1 MRRLL
6 LVVTLAFVVSLVLAP
21 SAVAQYVVEE
31 EMKGEPPLEEATESP
46 QEEVMEEAME
56 PVPDPPYAQEKQMQK
71 AEKAKAKAEKA
82 KAKVEKAKAKEMPK
96 TGGPSVSVI
105 LPAGALL
112 LVGSGVL
119 AYTVVR
125 RR

>member
-21 SAVAQYVVEE
+21 SAVAQYVEE
-31 EMKGEPPLEEATESP
+31 EMKGEPKMEEKMEGPAEEA
-46 QEEVMEEAME
+46 MEEAME
-56 PVPDPPYAQEKQMQK
+56 PVPDPPYAQEKQ
-71 AEKAKAKAEKA
+71 KAKAKA
-82 KAKVEKAKAKEMPK
+82 EKAKAKEMPK
-96 TGGPSVSVI
+96 TGGPSVGVI
-105 LPAGALL
+105 LPAAALL

>member
-6 LVVTLAFVVSLVLAP
+6 LLVTLAFVVSLVLAP
-21 SAVAQYVVEE
+21 SAVAQYVEE
-31 EMKGEPPLEEATESP
+31 EKKGEPPLEEKMESP
-46 QEEVMEEAME
+46 QEEAIEEAME
-56 PVPDPPYAQEKQMQK
+56 PVPDPPFAQEKQMEK
-71 AEKAKAKAEKA
+71 EKAKAP
-82 KAKVEKAKAKEMPK
+82 VLPK

-119 AYTVVR
+119 AYRVVR

>member
-6 LVVTLAFVVSLVLAP
+6 LPVTLAFVVSLVLAP

-56 PVPDPPYAQEKQMQK
+56 PVPDPPYVQEKQMQKAKGK
-71 AEKAKAKAEKA
+71 AEKAKAKA
-82 KAKVEKAKAKEMPK
+82 EKAKAKEMPK

-105 LPAGALL
+105 VPAGALL

>member
-6 LVVTLAFVVSLVLAP
+6 PLVTLAFVVSLFLTP
-21 SAVAQYVVEE
+21 FAVAQEE
-31 EMKGEPPLEEATESP
+31 EMEPPQEEATESP
-46 QEEVMEEAME
+46 QEEAMEEAME
-56 PVPDPPYAQEKQMQK
+56 PQPEPPFAEEKQM
-71 AEKAKAKAEKA
+71 EKAKAEKA

>member
-71 AEKAKAKAEKA
+71 AKGKAEKA
-82 KAKVEKAKAKEMPK
+82 KAKAEKAKAKEMPK

-105 LPAGALL
+105 VPAAALL

-125 RR
+125 RRS

>member
-6 LVVTLAFVVSLVLAP
+6 LLVTLAFVLSLFLAP
-21 SAVAQYVVEE
+21 YAVAQEE
-31 EMKGEPPLEEATESP
+31 EMDPPQEEATESP
-46 QEEVMEEAME
+46 QEEAMEEAME
-56 PVPDPPYAQEKQMQK
+56 PQPEPPFAEEKQM
-71 AEKAKAKAEKA
+71 EKAKAEKA
-82 KAKVEKAKAKEMPK
+82 KAEKAKAKEMPK

-105 LPAGALL
+105 ALAAALL

-119 AYTVVR
+119 GYTVVR

>member
-6 LVVTLAFVVSLVLAP
+6 PLVTLAFVVSLFLTP
-21 SAVAQYVVEE
+21 FAVAQEE
-31 EMKGEPPLEEATESP
+31 EMEPPQEEATESP
-46 QEEVMEEAME
+46 QEEAMEEAME
-56 PVPDPPYAQEKQMQK
+56 PQPEPPFAEEKQM
-71 AEKAKAKAEKA
+71 EKAKAKA
-82 KAKVEKAKAKEMPK
+82 EKAKAKEMPK

-105 LPAGALL
+105 LPAAALL

>member
-21 SAVAQYVVEE
+21 SAVAQYVEE
-31 EMKGEPPLEEATESP
+31 EMKGEPKMEEKMEGPAEEA
-46 QEEVMEEAME
+46 MEEAME
-56 PVPDPPYAQEKQMQK
+56 PVPDPPYAQEKQ
-71 AEKAKAKAEKA
+71 KAKAKA
-82 KAKVEKAKAKEMPK
+82 EKAKAKEMPK
-96 TGGPSVSVI
+96 TGGPSVGVI
-105 LPAGALL
+105 LPAAALL

-125 RR
+125 RRR

>member
-6 LVVTLAFVVSLVLAP
+6 LLVTLAFVVSLVLAP
-21 SAVAQYVVEE
+21 SAVAQEE
-31 EMKGEPPLEEATESP
+31 EMEPPLEEKMESP
-46 QEEVMEEAME
+46 QEEAIEEAME
-56 PVPDPPYAQEKQMQK
+56 PVPEPPFAEEKQM
-71 AEKAKAKAEKA
+71 EKEKAKAEKA
-82 KAKVEKAKAKEMPK
+82 KAPVLPK

-105 LPAGALL
+105 LPVGALL

-119 AYTVVR
+119 AYAVVVR

>member
-6 LVVTLAFVVSLVLAP
+6 LPVTLAFVVSLVLAP
-21 SAVAQYVVEE
+21 SAVAQYAEE

-71 AEKAKAKAEKA
+71 AKGKAEKA
-82 KAKVEKAKAKEMPK
+82 KAEKAKAKEMPK

-105 LPAGALL
+105 
-112 LVGSGVL
+112 
-119 AYTVVR
+119 
-125 RR
+125 

>member
-6 LVVTLAFVVSLVLAP
+6 LLVTVAFVVSLVLAP

-31 EMKGEPPLEEATESP
+31 EMKGEPPPEEATESP

-56 PVPDPPYAQEKQMQK
+56 PVPDPPYAQEKQMQ
-71 AEKAKAKAEKA
+71 
-82 KAKVEKAKAKEMPK
+82 KAKAKEMPK

-125 RR
+125 RRS

>member
-1 MRRLL
+1 LEAKGK
-6 LVVTLAFVVSLVLAP
+6 LVE
-21 SAVAQYVVEE
+21 AV
-31 EMKGEPPLEEATESP
+31 
-46 QEEVMEEAME
+46 
-56 PVPDPPYAQEKQMQK
+56 K
-71 AEKAKAKAEKA
+71 AEKA
-82 KAKVEKAKAKEMPK
+82 KAKAKEMPK

-105 LPAGALL
+105 LPGAAVL

>member
-6 LVVTLAFVVSLVLAP
+6 LLVTLAFVVSLVLAP
-21 SAVAQYVVEE
+21 SAVAQYVEE

-71 AEKAKAKAEKA
+71 GKAKA
-82 KAKVEKAKAKEMPK
+82 EKAKAKEMPK

-105 LPAGALL
+105 VPAAALL

-125 RR
+125 RRS

>member
-6 LVVTLAFVVSLVLAP
+6 VLVTLAFVVSLFLAP
-21 SAVAQYVVEE
+21 SAVAQYVEE
-31 EMKGEPPLEEATESP
+31 EMKGEPKMEEKMEGPAEEA
-46 QEEVMEEAME
+46 MEEAME

-71 AEKAKAKAEKA
+71 AKGKAEKA
-82 KAKVEKAKAKEMPK
+82 KAKAEKAKAKEMPK

-105 LPAGALL
+105 LPAAALL

-125 RR
+125 RRS

>member
-6 LVVTLAFVVSLVLAP
+6 LLVTLAFVVSLFLAP
-21 SAVAQYVVEE
+21 SAVAQYVEE
-31 EMKGEPPLEEATESP
+31 EMKGEPKMEEKMEGPAEEA
-46 QEEVMEEAME
+46 MEEAME

-71 AEKAKAKAEKA
+71 A
-82 KAKVEKAKAKEMPK
+82 KAKEMPK

-105 LPAGALL
+105 LPAAALL

-125 RR
+125 RRS

>member
-6 LVVTLAFVVSLVLAP
+6 LLGTLAFVVSLFLAP
-21 SAVAQYVVEE
+21 SAVAQYVEE
-31 EMKGEPPLEEATESP
+31 EMEPPLEEKMESP
-46 QEEVMEEAME
+46 AEEKMEEAME
-56 PVPDPPYAQEKQMQK
+56 PVPDPPFAQEKQM
-71 AEKAKAKAEKA
+71 EKAKA
-82 KAKVEKAKAKEMPK
+82 EKAKAKEMPK
-96 TGGPSVSVI
+96 TGGPSVGVI

-119 AYTVVR
+119 AYRVVR

>member
-6 LVVTLAFVVSLVLAP
+6 LLVTLAFVVSLVLAP

-71 AEKAKAKAEKA
+71 AKGKAEKA
-82 KAKVEKAKAKEMPK
+82 KAKAEKAKAKEMPK
-96 TGGPSVSVI
+96 TGGPSVGVI
-105 LPAGALL
+105 VPAAALL

-125 RR
+125 RRS

>member
-6 LVVTLAFVVSLVLAP
+6 LLVSLAFVVSLFLAP
-21 SAVAQYVVEE
+21 SAVAQE
-31 EMKGEPPLEEATESP
+31 
-46 QEEVMEEAME
+46 
-56 PVPDPPYAQEKQMQK
+56 D
-71 AEKAKAKAEKA
+71 EKAKLVEKGKLVEKVKA
-82 KAKVEKAKAKEMPK
+82 EKAKAKEMPK

-105 LPAGALL
+105 LPAAALL

-119 AYTVVR
+119 ACTVLR

>member
-6 LVVTLAFVVSLVLAP
+6 LPVTLAFVVSLFLAP
-21 SAVAQYVVEE
+21 SAVAQYVEE
-31 EMKGEPPLEEATESP
+31 EMEPPQEEATESP
-46 QEEVMEEAME
+46 QEEAMEEAME
-56 PVPDPPYAQEKQMQK
+56 PQPEPPFAEEKQM
-71 AEKAKAKAEKA
+71 EKAKAKA
-82 KAKVEKAKAKEMPK
+82 EKAKAKEMPK

-105 LPAGALL
+105 LPAAALL

-119 AYTVVR
+119 AYTVAR

>member
-1 MRRLL
+1 L

-21 SAVAQYVVEE
+21 SAVAQIVEE
-31 EMKGEPPLEEATESP
+31 EKKGEPPLEEKMETPA
-46 QEEVMEEAME
+46 EEKMEEAME
-56 PVPDPPYAQEKQMQK
+56 PVPEPPFAQEKQ
-71 AEKAKAKAEKA
+71 KAKAEKA
-82 KAKVEKAKAKEMPK
+82 KAKAKEMPK
-96 TGGPSVSVI
+96 TGGPFVSVI

>member
-6 LVVTLAFVVSLVLAP
+6 LPVTLAFVVSLVLAP
-21 SAVAQYVVEE
+21 SAVAQYAEE

-71 AEKAKAKAEKA
+71 AKGKAEKA
-82 KAKVEKAKAKEMPK
+82 KAKAEKAKAKEMPK

-105 LPAGALL
+105 VPAGALL

-125 RR
+125 RRS

>member
-6 LVVTLAFVVSLVLAP
+6 LPVTLAFVVSLFLATW
-21 SAVAQYVVEE
+21 AVAQEE
-31 EMKGEPPLEEATESP
+31 EMEPPLEEKMESP
-46 QEEVMEEAME
+46 QEEAIEESME
-56 PVPDPPYAQEKQMQK
+56 PVPEPPFAEEKQM
-71 AEKAKAKAEKA
+71 EKAKA
-82 KAKVEKAKAKEMPK
+82 KAKAKEMPK

-105 LPAGALL
+105 VPAAALL

>member
-6 LVVTLAFVVSLVLAP
+6 LVVTLSFVVSLVLAP
-21 SAVAQYVVEE
+21 SAVAQWQWEE
-31 EMKGEPPLEEATESP
+31 EMEPPQEEAMESP
-46 QEEVMEEAME
+46 QEEAMEEAME
-56 PVPDPPYAQEKQMQK
+56 PQPEPPFAEEKQMQ
-71 AEKAKAKAEKA
+71 
-82 KAKVEKAKAKEMPK
+82 KAKAKEMPK

-105 LPAGALL
+105 VPAGALL

-119 AYTVVR
+119 AYTIVR

>member
-6 LVVTLAFVVSLVLAP
+6 LLVTLAFVVSLVLAP
-21 SAVAQYVVEE
+21 SAVAQWEE
-31 EMKGEPPLEEATESP
+31 EMEPPLEEK
-46 QEEVMEEAME
+46 MEEAME
-56 PVPDPPYAQEKQMQK
+56 PVPEPPFAQEKQ
-71 AEKAKAKAEKA
+71 KAKAKA
-82 KAKVEKAKAKEMPK
+82 EKAKAKEMPK
-96 TGGPSVSVI
+96 TGGPFVSVI
-105 LPAGALL
+105 LPGAALL

>member
-6 LVVTLAFVVSLVLAP
+6 LLVTLAFVVSLVLAP
-21 SAVAQYVVEE
+21 SAVAQWEE
-31 EMKGEPPLEEATESP
+31 EMEPPLEEKMESP
-46 QEEVMEEAME
+46 QEEAIEESME
-56 PVPDPPYAQEKQMQK
+56 PVPEPPFAQEKQM
-71 AEKAKAKAEKA
+71 EKAKAKA
-82 KAKVEKAKAKEMPK
+82 EKAKAKEMPK

>member
-6 LVVTLAFVVSLVLAP
+6 LLVSLAFVVSLFLAP
-21 SAVAQYVVEE
+21 SAVAQYAEE

-46 QEEVMEEAME
+46 QEEAMEEAME

-71 AEKAKAKAEKA
+71 AKGKA
-82 KAKVEKAKAKEMPK
+82 EKAKAKEMPK

-105 LPAGALL
+105 LPGAAVL

>member
-6 LVVTLAFVVSLVLAP
+6 LLGTLAFVVSLFLAP
-21 SAVAQYVVEE
+21 FAVAQYVEE
-31 EMKGEPPLEEATESP
+31 EMESP
-46 QEEVMEEAME
+46 AEEKMEEAME
-56 PVPDPPYAQEKQMQK
+56 PVPDPPFAQEKQM
-71 AEKAKAKAEKA
+71 EKAKAEKA
-82 KAKVEKAKAKEMPK
+82 KAKDMPK

-105 LPAGALL
+105 VPAAALL

-119 AYTVVR
+119 AYRVVR

>member
-6 LVVTLAFVVSLVLAP
+6 LLVTLAFVVSLVLAP
-21 SAVAQYVVEE
+21 SAVAQYVEE
-31 EMKGEPPLEEATESP
+31 EMKGEPKMEEKMEGPAEEA
-46 QEEVMEEAME
+46 MEEAME

-71 AEKAKAKAEKA
+71 A
-82 KAKVEKAKAKEMPK
+82 KAKEMPK

-105 LPAGALL
+105 LPAAALL

>member
-21 SAVAQYVVEE
+21 SAVAQYVEE
-31 EMKGEPPLEEATESP
+31 EMKGEPKMEEKMEGPAEEA
-46 QEEVMEEAME
+46 MEEAME
-56 PVPDPPYAQEKQMQK
+56 PVPDPPYAQEKQ
-71 AEKAKAKAEKA
+71 KAKAKA
-82 KAKVEKAKAKEMPK
+82 EKAKAKEMPK

-105 LPAGALL
+105 VPAAALL

-125 RR
+125 RRS

>member
-6 LVVTLAFVVSLVLAP
+6 PLVTLAFVVSLFLTP
-21 SAVAQYVVEE
+21 FAVAQEE
-31 EMKGEPPLEEATESP
+31 EMEPPQEEATESP
-46 QEEVMEEAME
+46 QEEAMEEAME
-56 PVPDPPYAQEKQMQK
+56 PQPEPPFAEEKQMEKAKAK
-71 AEKAKAKAEKA
+71 AEKAKAKVEKA

-105 LPAGALL
+105 LPAAALL

>member
-6 LVVTLAFVVSLVLAP
+6 LPVTLAFVVSLFLAP
-21 SAVAQYVVEE
+21 SAVAQWEE
-31 EMKGEPPLEEATESP
+31 EMEPP
-46 QEEVMEEAME
+46 QEEAME
-56 PVPDPPYAQEKQMQK
+56 PVPDPPFAQEKQMQK
-71 AEKAKAKAEKA
+71 AQKGKAKA
-82 KAKVEKAKAKEMPK
+82 EKAKAKEMPK

-105 LPAGALL
+105 LPAAALL